1 VSGLDYIR
9 RVFDHLTWADATMA
23 AAVEAIESPDAAVC
37 ELAHVFGA
45 EENWLARLEERAATL
60 TIWPDLSREALGPAM
75 RKIQAG
81 YAGYLGALRD
91 EDLTRLVAYTNS
103 QGRSF
108 ETAISDILLHVVLHS
123 QYHRGKVNLLL
134 RQSNATPA
142 PVDFIGFVRGVPAAR
157 TLT

>member
-1 VSGLDYIR
+1 MSGLDYIR
-9 RVFDHLTWADATMA
+9 RVFDHLTWADTTMVA
-23 AAVEAIESPDAAVC
+23 AAEVVDSPDAAVG

-45 EENWLARLEERAATL
+45 QENWLARLEERAATL
-60 TIWPDLSREALGPAM
+60 EIWPELSRQALTPAM
-75 RKIQAG
+75 RRIQAG
-81 YAGYLGALRD
+81 YAGYLVALRD

-108 ETAISDILLHVVLHS
+108 ETAIGDILLHVALHS

-134 RQSNATPA
+134 RQSNTAPA

>member
-1 VSGLDYIR
+1 MSGLDNIR
-9 RVFDHLTWADATMA
+9 RVFDHLMWADAAMV
-23 AAVEAIESPDAAVC
+23 AAVEAVESPDAAVH

-45 EENWLARLEERAATL
+45 EENWLARLEERAAAL
-60 TIWPDLSREALGPAM
+60 AIWPEVSREALGPAM
-75 RKIQAG
+75 RKIQSG
-81 YAGYLGALRD
+81 YSGYLVALRN

-108 ETAISDILLHVVLHS
+108 ETAIGDILLHVALHS

-134 RQSNATPA
+134 RQFSAAPA
-142 PVDFIGFVRGVPAAR
+142 PVDFISFVRGVPAAR